1 MQVYFDEYDAEL
13 EYESIVS
20 RSGSKAEPSV
30 GNDVHPSARRY
41 TLEVVVLAVLMCTV
55 IFVFTDHLVS
65 ANPVLKISEPEP
77 EVKVP
82 SFVIEIPPQI
92 KEKPKPKPEFQEPKK
107 EPPPKERLR
116 SVPDRQIE
124 QRQMAVEMKDRESRE
139 QQHDRNVKEQES
151 KRAMPAVATPVIER
165 SPDLAERI
173 DTDEMLA
180 YVSMDAYADT
190 IGAFTQRSSSEG
202 DVRAVP
208 DENVSRIKLDP
219 YHYQMVNVCLRLCMK
234 SMFTHSG
241 MSERRHE
248 SSSTWLRV
256 NGGANARFEY
266 RARGVWLE
274 FGVFT
279 DRIAD
284 ISNIN
289 FVEIPYR
296 GKSDEE
302 INELLESVTA
312 DLCSLL
318 GYSDCLDQLK
328 QQ

>member
-1 MQVYFDEYDAEL
+1 MQAYFDEHDAEL

-20 RSGSKAEPSV
+20 RSGAKAEPSV

-41 TLEVVVLAVLMCTV
+41 TLEVVVLAVLMFTV

-65 ANPVLKISEPEP
+65 ANPVMKISKPDP
-77 EVKVP
+77 QVKTP

-92 KEKPKPKPEFQEPKK
+92 KEKPKREPEFQEPKK

-124 QRQMAVEMKDRESRE
+124 QRQMVEKIKDRDNRE
-139 QQHDRNVKEQES
+139 QQHDRNVSDKTT

-165 SPDLAERI
+165 SPDLAERV
-173 DTDEMLA
+173 DSDEMLA
-180 YVSMDAYADT
+180 YACMDAYADT
-190 IGAFTQRSSSEG
+190 IGAYTQRSSTEG
-202 DVRAVP
+202 DVRSVP
-208 DENVSRIKLDP
+208 SENVSRIKLDP

-241 MSERRHE
+241 MSEQRRE
-248 SSSTWLRV
+248 RSSTWLRMY
-256 NGGANARFEY
+256 GSARFEY
-266 RARGVWLE
+266 MDRGKWLE
-274 FGVFT
+274 FRVFT

-289 FVEIPYR
+289 FVEIPYQ

-302 INELLESVTA
+302 INKLLESVTA